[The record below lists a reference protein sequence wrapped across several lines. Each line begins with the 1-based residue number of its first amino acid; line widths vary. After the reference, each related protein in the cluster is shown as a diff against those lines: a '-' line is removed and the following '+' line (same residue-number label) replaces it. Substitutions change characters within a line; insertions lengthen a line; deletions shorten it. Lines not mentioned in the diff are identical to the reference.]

1 MKRIDDLVR
10 GNVWG
15 NKSTFRKNMET
26 YNELTKQI
34 EVLLEKKKFF
44 DELATK
50 ENDYDYEGL
59 SFKDQ
64 LILYK
69 IIDIPVKI
77 KLNDGVDNDCELSSD
92 ISLDIF
98 PDVQEYIDLCYR
110 LRERRETREKIVS
123 EDISF
128 QNFGDE
134 ENYNEMCYDKHFLVR
149 FDDELVCLNCGASSK
164 DYEIAKDELDFLTCC
179 AECQGMLIKEFSKD
193 ELYLFKVLMEE
204 NEQNR
209 KHRTPLSYINDEDY
223 LTKAEKHW
231 LDKESVLPEIKR
243 KIRQAQ
249 LLDTKKYLDRTGL
262 SEEEA
267 KKPYLQLVREDKID
281 DVWLGEPKY
290 LSDTRLEELQ
300 RQLAEKVANI
310 EKAKAHTEQA
320 NILEQCMITKYEL
333 AILSGACI
341 PELLAET
348 TTEEEKTALTK
359 AYYNMYSQEGK
370 INSGYFASRYEA
382 IFYDCI
388 TASPEINQRI
398 LQMKLHL
405 K

>member
-10 GNVWG
+10 GSFSG
-15 NKSTFRKNMET
+15 YKETFRKNMET

-34 EVLLEKKKFF
+34 EVLLEKKKVF

-50 ENDYDYEGL
+50 ENDYDDESL
-59 SFKDQ
+59 SFKDK
-64 LILYK
+64 LSLYE
-69 IIDIPVKI
+69 IIDNQVRKFDDGLDYEYKLTLREKLLNMYDDLKEYI
-77 KLNDGVDNDCELSSD
+77 KLH
-92 ISLDIF
+92 
-98 PDVQEYIDLCYR
+98 QH
-110 LRERRETREKIVS
+110 LRNLQKMSENIVS
-123 EDISF
+123 EEINF
-128 QNFGDE
+128 QKFGDVK
-134 ENYNEMCYDKHFLVR
+134 NDNSMCDDRHFLVR

-164 DYEIAKDELDFLTCC
+164 DYEIVKDELDFLTYC

-204 NEQNR
+204 NI
-209 KHRTPLSYINDEDY
+209 KHRKQSTPLGYLAGEDY
-223 LTKAEKHW
+223 LTKAKKHG

-249 LLDTKKYLDRTGL
+249 LLDTKKYLDGTGL

-281 DVWLGEPKY
+281 DVGLGEPKY
-290 LSDTRLEELQ
+290 LSDERLEELQ

-310 EKAKAHTEQA
+310 EKTKDHTEQA

-348 TTEEEKTALTK
+348 TTEEEKIALTK

-370 INSGYFASRYEA
+370 INSGYFASRNEA
-382 IFYDCI
+382 ILYDCI